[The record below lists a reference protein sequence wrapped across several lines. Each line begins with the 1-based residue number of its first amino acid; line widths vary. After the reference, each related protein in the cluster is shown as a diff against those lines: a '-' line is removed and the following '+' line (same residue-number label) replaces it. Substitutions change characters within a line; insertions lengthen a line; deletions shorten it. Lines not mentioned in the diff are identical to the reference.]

1 MSVSVLVP
9 TIVLLSVAY
18 VQPTAEVS
26 YVEPVAQVS
35 YVEASYQT
43 QWLDIQVSAEVTM
56 PDVLAVEIITPIDAI
71 SFQTY
76 KNIAESLGVSTEFV
90 SKVIRKTFRETLS
103 LADVIQTTLIYQRA
117 FTDAFTIVEKLSKDV
132 LENKTDIATAIDRQY
147 LATTKRFSDTVGM
160 VDNMDT
166 DIQYLLIKTMSELVS
181 ISDTSIISFG
191 SAKADS
197 VTANSAG
204 LLVSQNYCDITYF
217 LEDYVG
223 TSRTF
228 T

>member
-117 FTDAFTIVEKLSKDV
+117 LTDAFTIVEQLTKNA
-132 LENKTDIATAIDRQY
+132 LENKADIATAIDQKY
-147 LATTKRFSDTVGM
+147 LATSKRFNDTVGM
-160 VDNMDT
+160 IDNMDT

-181 ISDTSIISFG
+181 ISDASIISF
-191 SAKADS
+191 SSTKSDS

-217 LEDYVG
+217 LENYVG

>member
-1 MSVSVLVP
+1 MSISVLVP

-35 YVEASYQT
+35 YVDVSYQA

-56 PDVLAVEIITPIDAI
+56 PDVLAVEIITPIDEI
-71 SFQTY
+71 SILAY
-76 KNIAESLGVSTEFV
+76 KNFAESLGVSTDFV
-90 SKVIRKTFRETLS
+90 SKVIHKTFGETLS
-103 LADVIQTTLIYQRA
+103 LADVIQTTLIYQRT
-117 FTDAFTIVEKLSKDV
+117 FTNAFTIVEQLTKNVSEPKA
-132 LENKTDIATAIDRQY
+132 DIATTTDQQY
-147 LATTKRFSDTVGM
+147 LATSKLFNDTVGM
-160 VDNMDT
+160 IDNMDT

-181 ISDTSIISFG
+181 ISDTSIISF
-191 SAKADS
+191 SPTKADS
-197 VTANSAG
+197 VTANSSG
-204 LLVSQNYCDITYF
+204 SLVSQGYCDITYF